1 MGRLALYLNVP
12 ELKSV
17 NHLSRI
23 AIIELTNYSDGA
35 IASMVVAFTEAA
47 KASGHQVASTLA
59 DADYVCSCGGCCGD
73 SGCGDDD
80 CLCTFSKE
88 SVDVSDIVVFAFPCD
103 TELKMS
109 QLKHVV
115 SKSIGKCAPSSKKLM
130 LISCSPSFDDSIFSK
145 VIEFFREICIS
156 LDWEYAGDA
165 LVEGLPDACQGG
177 DPISKKKAV
186 ALVKLLQ

>member
-1 MGRLALYLNVP
+1 MI
-12 ELKSV
+12 
-17 NHLSRI
+17 LSRI
-23 AIIELTNYSDGA
+23 AIVELTDYPEGA
-35 IASMVVAFTEAA
+35 VASMVDAFTEAA
-47 KASGHQVASTLA
+47 KASGHHVASVLA
-59 DADYVCSCGGCCGD
+59 EADHVCSCGGCCGD

-88 SVDVSDIVVFAFPCD
+88 SVDISDIVVFAFPCD
-103 TELKMS
+103 ADLKMS

-115 SKSIGKCAPSSKKLM
+115 GKSVGKCAPRGRKLM

-145 VIEFFREICIS
+145 VIEFFREACAS
-156 LDWEYAGDA
+156 LHWEYAGDA

-186 ALVKLLQ
+186 ALANLL